1 MADAMKQSPEP
12 EEQPK
17 MNLQPP
23 ITDPIKVVNRR
34 TFVAAAI
41 VIPAMVAVGLKLGL
55 AAGDDNANPAGGGVM
70 RVTLIEFDNSG
81 HPKGPTVVAKVVKTD
96 AQWHQQLTSEQ
107 YEVTREAGTEAP
119 FHNQYDTVFAK
130 GLYRCI
136 CCGNALFSAD
146 TKFDSGTGW
155 PSFWA
160 PIAQQNI
167 ITRPD
172 HSLFME
178 RTEVLCAECD
188 AHLGHVFDDGPKP
201 TGLRYCMNSAAL
213 NFIPAASART

>member
-1 MADAMKQSPEP
+1 
-12 EEQPK
+12 
-17 MNLQPP
+17 MNLNLQ
-23 ITDPIKVVNRR
+23 TFDPIKVVTRR
-34 TFVAAAI
+34 AFVTGAMIVPAI
-41 VIPAMVAVGLKLGL
+41 LALRFKLGL
-55 AAGDDNANPAGGGVM
+55 AADSDNSGSGGVM
-70 RVTLIEFDNSG
+70 RVTLIKFDDSG
-81 HPKGPTVVAKVVKTD
+81 HAEGPSTVAKVVKTE
-96 AQWHQQLTSEQ
+96 AEWRQQLTPEQ
-107 YEVTREAGTEAP
+107 YNVTREAGTEEP
-119 FHNQYDTVFAK
+119 FHNQYDTLFAK

-136 CCGNALFSAD
+136 CCSNALFSSE

-167 ITRPD
+167 VTRPD

-213 NFIPAASART
+213 NFIPATSART

>member
-1 MADAMKQSPEP
+1 MSPKLQIADPM
-12 EEQPK
+12 
-17 MNLQPP
+17 
-23 ITDPIKVVNRR
+23 KVVTRR
-34 TFVAAAI
+34 AFVAGS
-41 VIPAMVAVGLKLGL
+41 VFVPAMLALGFKLGL
-55 AAGDDNANPAGGGVM
+55 AADSASSAGAM

-81 HPKGPTVVAKVVKTD
+81 HAKGPETIPKVIKTD
-96 AQWHQQLTSEQ
+96 AQWRQQLTPEQ

-119 FHNQYDTVFAK
+119 FHNQYDAIFTK

-136 CCGNALFSAD
+136 CCGNALFSSD

-178 RTEVLCAECD
+178 RTEVRCAECD

-213 NFIPAASART
+213 NFIPAGSART